1 MKQRRKATILCID
14 DHWND
19 LIGRKMLLEKS
30 GFEVLHASGGD
41 EGLQLFLTHPVDA
54 VVVVYQIPG
63 TDGARLAARL
73 KRLNADVPILLLSA
87 YGPLPAIKL
96 RSVDRFFTKSQP
108 PSMLL
113 SALHGLLSGRA
124 QPFFYRWLDQWKM
137 RNHAEEL

>member
-1 MKQRRKATILCID
+1 
-14 DHWND
+14 
-19 LIGRKMLLEKS
+19 MLLEKS

-63 TDGARLAARL
+63 TDGSRLAARL

-96 RSVDRFFTKSQP
+96 RSVDKFFTKSQP

-113 SALHGLLSGRA
+113 SALHGLLSGRD
-124 QPFFYRWLDQWKM
+124 QPFFYRWLDQWKT
-137 RNHAEEL
+137 RNQVGKP